1 MTRLAT
7 PDGAPSRVSAAEP
20 GTLDRMPSQRRTP
33 RGGPGGP
40 RGPRQ
45 ASSSHPGAR
54 GSRPR
59 ASGART
65 PSRPPS
71 APPASGPAT
80 TRGARDGAGD
90 RLRDTAAH
98 PAARTARTA
107 RTAQRRP
114 RFTGRAAV
122 LVLVLAVLTVSYA
135 SSLRAYLQ
143 QRSHIGDLKA
153 QIAEREA
160 SIDRLEREK
169 ARWGDPAYVRAQ
181 ARERFG
187 YLLPGESGFEVIG
200 PDGTPLEAQASL
212 NDPDEVIK
220 TVPKAWWSAAWESM
234 ESAGN
239 PPPPEQQ
246 PADLIDGTKTK
257 Q

>member
-1 MTRLAT
+1 
-7 PDGAPSRVSAAEP
+7 
-20 GTLDRMPSQRRTP
+20 MPSQRRTP

-45 ASSSHPGAR
+45 GHSTHPGAR

-59 ASGART
+59 AGGPRT
-65 PSRPPS
+65 
-71 APPASGPAT
+71 
-80 TRGARDGAGD
+80 
-90 RLRDTAAH
+90 
-98 PAARTARTA
+98 PAARTEQTSTHVGLAAASPASDPVRSRT
-107 RTAQRRP
+107 RRP

-160 SIDRLEREK
+160 SITDLEREK
-169 ARWGDPAYVRAQ
+169 KRWDDPAYVKAQ

-187 YLLPGESGFEVIG
+187 YLMPGEQGFEVIG
-200 PDGTPLEAQASL
+200 ADGRPLEAQATL

-220 TVPKAWWSAAWESM
+220 TVPKAWWTAAWESM
-234 ESAGN
+234 ELAGN
-239 PPPPEQQ
+239 PPPPDQE
-246 PADLIDGTKTK
+246 PAEMIDGT
-257 Q
+257 QQ

>member
-1 MTRLAT
+1 
-7 PDGAPSRVSAAEP
+7 
-20 GTLDRMPSQRRTP
+20 MPSQRRTP

-45 ASSSHPGAR
+45 GHSTHPGAR
-54 GSRPR
+54 GTRPR
-59 ASGART
+59 AGGPRT
-65 PSRPPS
+65 P
-71 APPASGPAT
+71 APRSEGPA
-80 TRGARDGAGD
+80 AAG
-90 RLRDTAAH
+90 
-98 PAARTARTA
+98 PAATRPTG
-107 RTAQRRP
+107 RRP

-160 SIDRLEREK
+160 SITDLEREK
-169 ARWGDPAYVRAQ
+169 KRWEDPAYVKAQ
-181 ARERFG
+181 ARARFG
-187 YLLPGESGFEVIG
+187 YLMPGEQGFEVIG
-200 PDGTPLEAQASL
+200 VDGRPLEAQATL

-234 ESAGN
+234 ELAGN
-239 PPPPEQQ
+239 PPPPDEE
-246 PADLIDGTKTK
+246 PAEMIDGT
-257 Q
+257 QQ